1 MQFDQLPADARV
13 RIPDVLAITGFSR
26 STFYSLAKA
35 GRVPPV
41 VKLAGGRS
49 SGVRVG
55 DLRRFLKDPIGYRA
69 SSAAASPP
77 KAA

>member
-13 RIPDVLAITGFSR
+13 RIPDALAVTGFSR

-49 SGVRVG
+49 SGVIVG
-55 DLRRFLKDPIGYRA
+55 ELRKYLTDSEGYRA
-69 SSAAASPP
+69 PSPTGAA
-77 KAA
+77 